1 MSQTSPMARRQATR
15 VALAGALLAAA
26 LTLPTG
32 GAAADAPPELRDP
45 AAAAATWTVGRLT
58 EGTHA
63 SGDQGLTADIVMGL
77 AATGT
82 AGDTAELATDW
93 LADNAADYVT
103 RGTEG
108 TVFAGGAAKLALV
121 AAIEGRDPGDFG
133 GQDLT
138 GALLGRLQ
146 DTGRF
151 TDAGAAGD
159 MSNQFTQS
167 LAVLALERTDDVP
180 DAAVEFL
187 ASTRCADGGYP
198 LSLRRNPDRCTSDTD
213 STGMAVQALLAV
225 GRTADAEP
233 ALDWLESR
241 QREDGGFAYDT
252 TSAPNSNSTALAVQ
266 ALYAGD
272 RDAAADRGVD
282 WLRTRQVGCAG
293 AAADRGAVGYLEP
306 VANGLALRATAQA
319 IPALAGLPLGDIDG
333 TGAATPEPRP
343 IDCAPDDGGP
353 DATTGQP
360 GGAVDGSDT
369 DGSDADGS
377 DVDGSDTDGADA
389 GVTSDGAASG
399 DASDGA
405 SADGANTAGTSGATD
420 GATSDG
426 GTADGTTTDGATT
439 STGTTGGPTSTGTTS
454 TTATGSGGLG
464 PDGNLASTGS
474 SGTRPMLAATAVLLL
489 TGCAAYLIARRRRTT
504 T

>member
-1 MSQTSPMARRQATR
+1 MSQTSPMARRPATR

-58 EGTHA
+58 DGAHA
-63 SGDQGLTADIVMGL
+63 SGDHGLTADIVMGL

-82 AGDTAELATDW
+82 AGDSAELATDW
-93 LADNAADYVT
+93 LADNAAAYVT
-103 RGTEG
+103 RGAAG
-108 TVFAGGAAKLALV
+108 TVFAGGTAKLALV

-138 GALLGRLQ
+138 GTLLGRLQ

-180 DAAVEFL
+180 DSAVEFL

-233 ALDWLESR
+233 ALDWLEGR
-241 QREDGGFAYDT
+241 QREDGGFGYDA
-252 TSAPNSNSTALAVQ
+252 TSDPNTNSTALAVQ
-266 ALYAGD
+266 ALFAGD
-272 RDAAADRGVD
+272 REAAAERGVG

-319 IPALAGLPLGDIDG
+319 IPALAGQPLGDIDG

-343 IDCAPDDGGP
+343 IDCTPDDGSAG
-353 DATTGQP
+353 ATTGQP
-360 GGAVDGSDT
+360 GGGAVNGADT
-369 DGSDADGS
+369 EGSDADGAS
-377 DVDGSDTDGADA
+377 TEGANA

-399 DASDGA
+399 DTSDGA
-405 SADGANTAGTSGATD
+405 SADGADAAGTLGSA
-420 GATSDG
+420 SDG
-426 GTADGTTTDGATT
+426 TTGDGGAVDGTTTDGTT
-439 STGTTGGPTSTGTTS
+439 ASTGTTGGPTAAGTTS
-454 TTATGSGGLG
+454 ATGTSSGGLG

-474 SGTRPMLAATAVLLL
+474 SGTRPMLAAAAVLLL
-489 TGCAAYLIARRRRTT
+489 TGCAAYLIARRSRTT
-504 T
+504 S